1 VSPAVGRSSTP
12 LIITIEHNK
21 ENFTMAY
28 FTLTPIESIIKVQQ
42 RFWTA
47 LQTQSAA
54 DFESILA
61 ENYRC
66 VSPNETDQNR
76 SEFIHTLVSMPL
88 MVSSVTCDNLQV
100 DVWGDI
106 AVLTGVQVAHMSFKN
121 GEGVV
126 DKIAI
131 TNIFN
136 RVDDDWRM
144 VLSHAVS
151 LPTLD

>member
-1 VSPAVGRSSTP
+1 MS
-12 LIITIEHNK
+12 
-21 ENFTMAY
+21 Y

-42 RFWTA
+42 RFWAA
-47 LQTQSAA
+47 LQSQSAA

-66 VSPNETDQNR
+66 VSPLEPDQNR
-76 SEFIHTLVSMPL
+76 SEFIRTLVSMPL
-88 MVSSVTCDNLQV
+88 TVKSVTCDNLQV
-100 DVWGDI
+100 DVWGDV
-106 AVLTGVQVAHMSFKN
+106 AVLTGVQIAHMSFSN
-121 GEGVV
+121 GEGVI

-136 RVDDDWRM
+136 RVDDEWQM

-151 LPTLD
+151 LPTAV